1 MDCTSIGAIP
11 TSYDVWI
18 KNLTTL
24 NIEELNSTTT
34 NLVHFVYT
42 DATYQVKVR
51 SRRYEKISAYT
62 ATEDEVITGIG
73 GEVDV
78 VALKARLDKIA
89 DVDGVFIG
97 DIKEVGRSKIGID
110 QLANDAVDFTTAKV
124 VAPPM
129 ISGTNTAWHIADG
142 VSVQLNSLYS
152 GDYRLEHGLG
162 YTPKKCSI
170 HPINEVALTK
180 VYKTSANSTYVFF
193 TVAAGVASPN
203 FASIEIEVW

>member
-1 MDCTSIGAIP
+1 M
-11 TSYDVWI
+11 
-18 KNLTTL
+18 
-24 NIEELNSTTT
+24 
-34 NLVHFVYT
+34 
-42 DATYQVKVR
+42 
-51 SRRYEKISAYT
+51 
-62 ATEDEVITGIG
+62 
-73 GEVDV
+73 
-78 VALKARLDKIA
+78 
-89 DVDGVFIG
+89 FIG

-152 GDYRLEHGLG
+152 GEYRLEHGLG
-162 YTPKKCSI
+162 HTPKKYSI

-180 VYKTSANSTYVFF
+180 AYKTSANSTYVFF